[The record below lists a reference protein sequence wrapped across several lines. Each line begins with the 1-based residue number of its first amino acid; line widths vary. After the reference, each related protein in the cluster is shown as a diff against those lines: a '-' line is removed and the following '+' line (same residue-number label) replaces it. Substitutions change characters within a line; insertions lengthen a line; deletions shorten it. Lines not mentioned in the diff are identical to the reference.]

1 MSLTEP
7 REPTWLVVPP
17 SEDDLITD
25 DGEPMESPRHRE
37 QASLLLECLFHH
49 WRARTDVFAAANMA
63 FYFSETQVRS
73 NDFRAPD
80 LMVVL
85 DTSARER
92 RAWVVWTEEGQR
104 PNVIV
109 ELLSDTTRDVDRGSK
124 KRVYEKL
131 GIPEYFLVDP
141 FTAEM
146 EGFRI
151 NGSVYRPVAPDP
163 AGRLASEELGL
174 RLGPWDGAFHQLRG
188 RWVRWFTPDG
198 AVVPTRAEAEAARA
212 EAEAARAE
220 AEAARAEAEAARAE
234 AEAARRAEA
243 EARAEAL
250 AQRLAA
256 LEDDLRRR

>member
-7 REPTWLVVPP
+7 RESTWPVLPP
-17 SEDDLITD
+17 RAEDLITD

-37 QASLLLECLFHH
+37 QASLLLECLYHH
-49 WRARTDVFAAANMA
+49 WRDRTDVFAAANMA
-63 FYFSETQVRS
+63 FYFSETQARS

-85 DTSARER
+85 DTAARER
-92 RAWVVWTEEGQR
+92 RAWVVWSEDGRR

-141 FTAEM
+141 FTAAM

-151 NGSVYRPVAPDP
+151 TGSVYRPIAPDP

-174 RLGPWDGAFHQLRG
+174 RLGRWDGDFHQLQG
-188 RWVRWFTPDG
+188 GWVRWFTPDG
-198 AVVPTRAEAEAARA
+198 AAVPTRAEAEAARA

-220 AEAARAEAEAARAE
+220 AEAARRG
-234 AEAARRAEA
+234 EA

-250 AQRLAA
+250 AQRIAA
-256 LEDDLRRR
+256 LEEDLRRR